1 MNKKNQLPVILI
13 AIATLVFAILVLV
26 YAAYHQK
33 KLAHRRSAA
42 LEAKKWLSR
51 ELEKTAKNG
60 EASRISDY
68 RRERLKAATLLLEH
82 YDPSV
87 GDFRSPVEVVVVKH
101 EKDDWGSRIIWLDT
115 AGGDMV
121 LQLANDDGAIG
132 SIPLHAANSRDQQSY
147 ARLPI
152 HFAEYKIED
161 RPGALAIIQKSED
174 GRYGTLAAPV
184 GAFARHPNAKLVSD
198 NGVETG
204 AIPVLYLTP

>member
-1 MNKKNQLPVILI
+1 MKKRMRVILI
-13 AIATLVFAILVLV
+13 AIATSVFAVLVLV
-26 YAAYHQK
+26 YAAVHQK

-42 LEAKKWLSR
+42 LEAKQWLSR

-68 RRERLKAATLLLEH
+68 RRERLKAATLLIEH

-87 GDFRSPVEVVVVKH
+87 GDFRSPIEVVVVKH
-101 EKDDWGSRIIWLDT
+101 EKGDWGSRIIWLDSG
-115 AGGDMV
+115 GGDMA

-132 SIPLHAANSRDQQSY
+132 SIPLCAANGRDQQSY
-147 ARLPI
+147 ERLPI

-161 RPGALAIIQKSED
+161 RPGPLTIIQKSED

-184 GAFARHPNAKLVSD
+184 AAFARHANAKLVSG